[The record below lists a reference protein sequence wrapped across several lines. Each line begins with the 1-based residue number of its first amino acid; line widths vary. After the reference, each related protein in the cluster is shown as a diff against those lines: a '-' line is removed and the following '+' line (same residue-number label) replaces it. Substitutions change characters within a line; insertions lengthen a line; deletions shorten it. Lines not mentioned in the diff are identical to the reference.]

1 MELLN
6 YDQISDEQLVRRV
19 VNGHSEEFSYL
30 YDRYASKVYHKCL
43 SFVKDTNTAQD
54 LTHDIFIKSFI
65 HLAQFNFQ
73 SKFSTW
79 LYSITY
85 NYCIDFL
92 KQSSKMRL
100 ESEEEMPE
108 IPDSTDLRNEEEILK
123 IEAAKLQQVLEFL
136 HPKDKAILLM
146 KYQDDLSI
154 KEIQDVMELNESA
167 VKMRIKRARAKA
179 IEFYHLNFPS

>member
-1 MELLN
+1 
-6 YDQISDEQLVRRV
+6 
-19 VNGHSEEFSYL
+19 
-30 YDRYASKVYHKCL
+30 
-43 SFVKDTNTAQD
+43 
-54 LTHDIFIKSFI
+54 
-65 HLAQFNFQ
+65 
-73 SKFSTW
+73 
-79 LYSITY
+79 
-85 NYCIDFL
+85 
-92 KQSSKMRL
+92 MRL